1 MDQLPHF
8 NQEQKDYVL
17 EQLQT
22 TTSYKNIAF
31 FFSNEYPEYAA
42 EMDEKLYLEKFR
54 ERCRHYVTDKRKPE
68 YQIIKQGRAKFEE
81 TSCYHVLMTLP
92 RYQVEERQ
100 RIYDKLRDMI
110 DNMPRRT
117 NQAESNRYGLFLS
130 YIKTRQ
136 AVLNAYEQREI
147 KRKKMEYSK
156 PLFNDLQ
163 LPKVE
168 TREVTDQN
176 GDNHRSSE
184 DNKRRPLTTR
194 KSEGRG
200 EKMDQLPHFYQEQ
213 KDFVIECLQTKTPYK
228 KIALIF
234 LDFYPE
240 YAAEMEEK
248 LYLEKFAAKCRRY
261 IADKRR
267 PEAKI
272 IQEGRIQGV
281 PPTITHVLMTKR
293 CYREEQRQE
302 IYDELEV
309 IEDKIL
315 RTTDQE
321 ELKRYRV
328 LLPVMKTRLKVL
340 DDYDRREMDRE
351 KMENSYKSEGHG
363 ITIPETVT
371 VERHSGM

>member
-1 MDQLPHF
+1 MEKLPHF

-22 TTSYKNIAF
+22 TASYKDIAF
-31 FFSNEYPEYAA
+31 LFLDNHREYDAKMPT
-42 EMDEKLYLEKFR
+42 DLFVKKFVQK
-54 ERCRHYVTDKRKPE
+54 CRDYVTDKRKPE
-68 YQIIKQGRAKFEE
+68 YLIIKQGRAKLEE
-81 TSCYHVLMTLP
+81 DTSCYHVLMTFPSYRMEEWREIFEKMKDMVENMGGATNRAELK
-92 RYQVEERQ
+92 RY
-100 RIYDKLRDMI
+100 KLILLYLEAQM
-110 DNMPRRT
+110 
-117 NQAESNRYGLFLS
+117 
-130 YIKTRQ
+130 
-136 AVLNAYEQREI
+136 AVLNAYDRRELQ
-147 KRKKMEYSK
+147 RKKMEYSN
-156 PLFNDLQ
+156 PSFNLDL
-163 LPKVE
+163 PVVE

-176 GDNHRSSE
+176 NEIHRSHE
-184 DNKRRPLTTR
+184 DNKRRTG

-200 EKMDQLPHFYQEQ
+200 EKMEKLPHLNQEQ

-228 KIALIF
+228 KIALF
-234 LDFYPE
+234 FRDFSPE
-240 YAAEMEEK
+240 YAAEMEEE

-261 IADKRR
+261 VADKRR

-272 IQEGRIQGV
+272 IQEGRTQGV
-281 PPTITHVLMTKR
+281 RPTITHVLMTKR

-302 IYDELEV
+302 IYDELEEIV
-309 IEDKIL
+309 DKIL
-315 RTTDQE
+315 ETTDPE

-351 KMENSYKSEGHG
+351 KMENSYKSGGHG

>member
-17 EQLQT
+17 EHLQT

-31 FFSNEYPEYAA
+31 FFRDEYPEYAA

-68 YQIIKQGRAKFEE
+68 YQIIKEGRAKFEE

-92 RYQVEERQ
+92 RYRIEESQ

-117 NQAESNRYGLFLS
+117 NQAESNRYGLYLS
-130 YIKTRQ
+130 YIQTRM
-136 AVLNAYEQREI
+136 ALISAYDRRELQ
-147 KRKKMEYSK
+147 RKKMEYS
-156 PLFNDLQ
+156 N
-163 LPKVE
+163 
-168 TREVTDQN
+168 QN

-184 DNKRRPLTTR
+184 DNKPRPVTTG
-194 KSEGRG
+194 KSKGRG
-200 EKMDQLPHFYQEQ
+200 EKMEKLPHFNQEQ
-213 KDFVIECLQTKTPYK
+213 KDFVIECLQTKTPYN

-234 LDFYPE
+234 LNLYPE

-261 IADKRR
+261 VADKRR

-272 IQEGRIQGV
+272 IKEGRTQGV
-281 PPTITHVLMTKR
+281 RPTITHVLMTKR

-302 IYDELEV
+302 IFDELEML
-309 IEDKIL
+309 EDKIL
-315 RTTDQE
+315 GTTDRE
-321 ELKRYRV
+321 ELKRYTA
-328 LLPVMKTRLKVL
+328 LLPLMKTRLKVL

-351 KMENSYKSEGHG
+351 KMENSYKSGGHG
-363 ITIPETVT
+363 ITIPETVE
-371 VERHSGM
+371 VER